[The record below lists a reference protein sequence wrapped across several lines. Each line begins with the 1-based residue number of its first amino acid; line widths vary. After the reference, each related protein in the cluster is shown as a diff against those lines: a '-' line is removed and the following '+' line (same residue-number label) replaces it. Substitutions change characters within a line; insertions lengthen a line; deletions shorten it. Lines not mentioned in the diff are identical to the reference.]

1 MMAAHPDAVVR
12 VDVASAILLAIG
24 LFFGAVSIWLIAH
37 NGVNPLI
44 CIPSLVAA
52 FTGATH
58 LFKYE
63 APRDLPDSAI
73 EGTS

>member
-1 MMAAHPDAVVR
+1 MTRPAHPDAVVS

-24 LFFGAVSIWLIAH
+24 LFFGVVSLWLIASH
-37 NGVNPLI
+37 GVNPLI
-44 CIPSLVAA
+44 VIPSLVAA

-63 APRDLPDSAI
+63 APRDFTT
-73 EGTS
+73 EGNS

>member
-1 MMAAHPDAVVR
+1 MMAAHPDAVVS
-12 VDVASAILLAIG
+12 VDVASALLLAIG
-24 LFFGAVSIWLIAH
+24 LFFGVVSIWLIAY
-37 NGVNPLI
+37 NNVNPLI
-44 CIPSLVAA
+44 VLPSLVAA

-63 APRDLPDSAI
+63 APRDLTDFTT

>member
-1 MMAAHPDAVVR
+1 MMTAHPDAVVR
-12 VDVASAILLAIG
+12 VDIASAILLVIG
-24 LFFGAVSIWLIAH
+24 LFFGAVSIWLIASH
-37 NGVNPLI
+37 GVNPLI
-44 CIPSLVAA
+44 IIPSLVAA

-63 APRDLPDSAI
+63 APRDLTDFTT